1 MISDELNEAIN
12 EQIKEEL
19 QSETYYLGMAAHF
32 EHEDW
37 NGFAHFMKLQA
48 EEEREHAM
56 KFFDFLAE
64 VDQSI
69 EISALESPKT
79 SYSSNQEVF
88 ETALEQ
94 EKHITGKIHDLLKL
108 ARENN
113 DYEAESLLQ
122 WFVDEQVEEEN
133 LMGDI
138 LSQVRR
144 AEGDEAALFM
154 IDRELAER
162 EEGEEFEP

>member
-1 MISDELNEAIN
+1 MISDKLADQIN
-12 EQIKEEL
+12 EQIRVEF
-19 QSETYYLGMAAHF
+19 QSEAYYLGMAAYF
-32 EHEDW
+32 EEQDW

-64 VDQSI
+64 VD
-69 EISALESPKT
+69 EPVEVPERESPRT
-79 SYSSNQEVF
+79 DYSSIREVF

-94 EKHITGKIHDLLKL
+94 EQHVTKKIHELVDV
-108 ARENN
+108 ARDRK

-122 WFVDEQVEEEN
+122 WFVDEQIEEEN

-138 LSQVRR
+138 LSRVKR

-154 IDRELAER
+154 IDEDLAER
-162 EEGEEFEP
+162 EE

>member
-1 MISDELNEAIN
+1 VISNELTEKLND
-12 EQIKEEL
+12 QIKEEL
-19 QSETYYLGMAAHF
+19 QSETYYLGMASYF
-32 EHEDW
+32 EEEDW

-56 KFFDFLAE
+56 KFFDFLSE
-64 VDQSI
+64 VDQPI
-69 EISALESPKT
+69 EIPGTESPRNE
-79 SYSSNQEVF
+79 YSSISEVF

-94 EKHITGKIHDLLKL
+94 EKHITEKIHDLLSL
-108 ARENN
+108 ARKND

-122 WFVDEQVEEEN
+122 WFVDEQIEEEN
-133 LMGDI
+133 LMGEI

-162 EEGEEFEP
+162 EEGE